1 MRDRSQI
8 STDPMHDR
16 RAVVALSGAVD
27 NVSASTV
34 DAEGADTGAGGSV
47 TIDLAAITHN
57 VRVLREH
64 AENAATMVVVKAD
77 GYNHGAVQVA
87 RTALAAGASELGV
100 TTVGEGIALR
110 DAGITAPILSWL
122 HRSDTDF
129 APALTAGIGIGVS
142 SRAQLDSVVD
152 AARRVGTTAAV
163 TLKVDTGL
171 NRNGIEPQGLDEV
184 FTVLG
189 GAVAEG
195 SVHFRGMFSHLACA
209 DEPGHPLNDQQA
221 MVLQE
226 SVVRAAAAGVRPEI
240 VHLAN
245 SAATVTRH
253 DLRFD
258 MVRPGIAMY
267 GLSPIPE
274 LGQFGLIPAMTV
286 SAQVALIKKVRAGD
300 SVSYGHT
307 WTSPEDTVVALI
319 PMGYADGVRRS
330 LSGRFDVTINGRRY
344 PSVGRVCMD
353 QFVVNLGPDGGSV
366 VEGDTA
372 VLFGSGDN
380 DGPVAQEWADVL
392 DTIHY
397 EVVTGIGGR
406 ARRRYVESESASTD
420 RRDADTTEEVAR

>member
-1 MRDRSQI
+1 M
-8 STDPMHDR
+8 STGRLIGRM
-16 RAVVALSGAVD
+16 
-27 NVSASTV
+27 
-34 DAEGADTGAGGSV
+34 
-47 TIDLAAITHN
+47 
-57 VRVLREH
+57 
-64 AENAATMVVVKAD
+64 
-77 GYNHGAVQVA
+77 
-87 RTALAAGASELGV
+87 
-100 TTVGEGIALR
+100 
-110 DAGITAPILSWL
+110 
-122 HRSDTDF
+122 
-129 APALTAGIGIGVS
+129 PAS
-142 SRAQLDSVVD
+142 SRRDFIQFGV
-152 AARRVGTTAAV
+152 
-163 TLKVDTGL
+163 
-171 NRNGIEPQGLDEV
+171 
-184 FTVLG
+184 
-189 GAVAEG
+189 
-195 SVHFRGMFSHLACA
+195 
-209 DEPGHPLNDQQA
+209 GHPQL
-221 MVLQE
+221 V
-226 SVVRAAAAGVRPEI
+226 G
-240 VHLAN
+240 
-245 SAATVTRH
+245 
-253 DLRFD
+253 
-258 MVRPGIAMY
+258 
-267 GLSPIPE
+267 E

>member
-1 MRDRSQI
+1 
-8 STDPMHDR
+8 
-16 RAVVALSGAVD
+16 
-27 NVSASTV
+27 
-34 DAEGADTGAGGSV
+34 
-47 TIDLAAITHN
+47 
-57 VRVLREH
+57 
-64 AENAATMVVVKAD
+64 VKAD